1 MTHALTTPPER
12 FRSLP
17 GYPFEPHFV
26 HDLPSAQ
33 GLAMHYLDVGHGDD
47 VFLCLHGN
55 PAWSYLYRRMIP
67 VLAAQG
73 RVVAPDLLGF
83 GKSDK
88 PVDEAAHTFA
98 WHRQMLL
105 EFIQHLDLNR
115 ITLVVQDWG
124 GILGLT
130 LPMDLGGRVQRLL
143 VMNTTLAVGDGM
155 TPGFMAWRDF
165 SNSRPDLDV
174 AALFKRGEPYIDDA
188 EAAAYAAPFP
198 DLRYKAALR
207 AFPNMAPIGA
217 GDPGAAA
224 ARRARDWYARHWHGP
239 AFLAV
244 GARDPVL
251 GTGTMQALAKLIP
264 NASPLLALDDAGH
277 FVQERGERI
286 AQAALEY
293 FRLGR
298 LLADARG

>member
-1 MTHALTTPPER
+1 MHALTTPPER
-12 FRSLP
+12 FLSLP
-17 GYPFEPHFV
+17 GYPFEPQFV
-26 HDLPSAQ
+26 RDLPSAQ
-33 GLAMHYLDVGHGDD
+33 GLAMHYVQAGAGRE

-55 PAWSYLYRRMIP
+55 PAWSYLYRKMIP
-67 VLAAQG
+67 VFAPHG
-73 RVVAPDLLGF
+73 RVLAPDMLGF

-98 WHRQMLL
+98 WHRQLLL
-105 EFIQHLDLNR
+105 EFIQRMELDH

-130 LPMDLGGRVQRLL
+130 LPMDLGGRVERLL

-188 EAAAYAAPFP
+188 EAAAYSAPFP
-198 DLRYKAALR
+198 DARYKAALR
-207 AFPNMAPIGA
+207 AFPNLAPIA
-217 GDPGAAA
+217 AEDPGAALS
-224 ARRARDWYARHWHGP
+224 RRARDWYVRHWRGP

-244 GARDPVL
+244 GACDPVL
-251 GTGTMQALAKLIP
+251 GTGTMEALAGWLPQAGKPMVLG
-264 NASPLLALDDAGH
+264 DAGH

-286 AQAALEY
+286 ALAALQH
-293 FRLGR
+293 FGIDRR
-298 LLADARG
+298 